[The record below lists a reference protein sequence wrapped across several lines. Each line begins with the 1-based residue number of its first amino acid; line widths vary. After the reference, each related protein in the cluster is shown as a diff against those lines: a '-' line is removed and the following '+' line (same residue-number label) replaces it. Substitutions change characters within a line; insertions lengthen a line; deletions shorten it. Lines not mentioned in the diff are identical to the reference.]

1 MTSYPTARSP
11 IGFFLSIRARCGP
24 KELWFLYFVTCKE
37 CFVLNSDLTQELK
50 VFSTSVEAQ
59 QQLESI
65 PQHHIMAESVI
76 NSGTKGGRVMSVS
89 EFQVVEEY
97 FGYFDLSNCLLN
109 S

>member
-1 MTSYPTARSP
+1 M
-11 IGFFLSIRARCGP
+11 
-24 KELWFLYFVTCKE
+24 
-37 CFVLNSDLTQELK
+37 LNSDLTQELK

-97 FGYFDLSNCLLN
+97 LNCFNLIG
-109 S
+109 

>member
-1 MTSYPTARSP
+1 M
-11 IGFFLSIRARCGP
+11 
-24 KELWFLYFVTCKE
+24 
-37 CFVLNSDLTQELK
+37 LNSDLTQELK

-97 FGYFDLSNCLLN
+97 FNCFDSSNCLVDSYAGIQFLN
-109 S
+109 GPQLSDNWPVC